1 MIGKR
6 YQQHRAEDRKLSTR
20 IEQQGHVPKIRL
32 LSATQFLQSAPTK
45 TVPPSLY
52 LLGGTV
58 HCGTVYSHK
67 PLGEVNPFLGGPWIL
82 IHYLLTSSSFH
93 SQMDFQHLVLL

>member
-6 YQQHRAEDRKLSTR
+6 YQQHRAEDY
-20 IEQQGHVPKIRL
+20 QQGLNNKDICAEDPL

-52 LLGGTV
+52 LSG
-58 HCGTVYSHK
+58 GTVYSHK
-67 PLGEVNPFLGGPWIL
+67 PLREVNPFLGGPR

-93 SQMDFQHLVLL
+93 SQNGFSTLSSFMTVRCCRLN